1 MQEKSQP
8 EAPSASQLQRAG
20 SAMGAL
26 ASLEPQALIEVAL
39 THSATVETME
49 RLFALAK
56 DVQAAR
62 ARSAWYAAMA
72 LFQRDCPRIK
82 KNATAKIQTT
92 GGGSYSYTYATLDK
106 IMGIVSPVM
115 GGLGLSVSYRMK
127 YDGNRVIAAA
137 RVSHEMGHHEESGE
151 VSIPIQAGSMGAND
165 AQRVGIAS
173 SYAKRY
179 ALLAII
185 GLAPENDDDD
195 AAGPSGPQ
203 VEQPRR
209 ASEAKAQAG
218 SSQAAGA
225 NVWIGQLASPAVTE
239 KPGTTNGK
247 PWLLFTVRGAD
258 GAAFGTF
265 DTAIRDFAREA
276 GASPVRIEYET
287 TAKGNKNITKIEPSE
302 GREPG
307 DEGPNA

>member
-92 GGGSYSYTYATLDK
+92 GGGSYSYTYATLDE
-106 IMGIVSPVM
+106 IMGIASPVM

-127 YDGNRVIAAA
+127 YEGNRVIAAA

-195 AAGPSGPQ
+195 AASGGGPQ

-209 ASEAKAQAG
+209 ASETQPAPPQVQAG
-218 SSQAAGA
+218 EK
-225 NVWIGQLASPAVTE
+225 NVYEGQVKSAKHV
-239 KPGTTNGK
+239 KDGTTNGK
-247 PWLLFTVRGAD
+247 PWRLFSIAAAD
-258 GAAFGTF
+258 GQTYSTF
-265 DTAIRDFAREA
+265 DSAAVDFANEA
-276 GASPVRIEYET
+276 GLLPVRIDWEQGP
-287 TAKGNKNITKIEPSE
+287 KGRRLLSIGPVT
-302 GREPG
+302 REPG
-307 DEGPNA
+307 DEEAGA